1 MDSLT
6 VCFTTKVK
14 TTPSDSSA
22 RQYSWRCQWS
32 ARCCNSC
39 VFVVVTVS
47 AGPPATSQLDMLS
60 FLRHLVQTAMALS
73 EHSLCQAN
81 TKASVC
87 VCLCV
92 CLLYKKAFVNL
103 CVCPGGG

>member
-14 TTPSDSSA
+14 TTPSDSSG
-22 RQYSWRCQWS
+22 RQYSWRWC
-32 ARCCNSC
+32 RCRTSC

-47 AGPPATSQLDMLS
+47 AGPSATSQLDMLS

-81 TKASVC
+81 TKPSVC
-87 VCLCV
+87 VCV
-92 CLLYKKAFVNL
+92 CPLYKKAFVNV
-103 CVCPGGG
+103 CVCVLEVGE